1 MMVAMSAG
9 QRRSLVFGAALAAA
23 TLAAP
28 APSPAAGD
36 GPIADPK
43 IWCGDVAQFIANK
56 DTEKF
61 IDSFVFGSGYLVDR
75 PSVAQAFAALAPA
88 LTQEGTGL
96 PPEFLLEK
104 NYGETFSRVWF
115 LVAFEKGFL
124 FLRCEG
130 VKRGKGWIINSV
142 TYDSTSSNVALP

>member
-9 QRRSLVFGAALAAA
+9 QRRSRAFGAALAAA
-23 TLAAP
+23 MLAGP
-28 APSPAAGD
+28 TPSAAAGD

-43 IWCGDVAQFIANK
+43 IWCGDAAKLIADK

-61 IDSFVFGSGYLVDR
+61 IDSFVFASGYLVDR

-88 LTQEGTGL
+88 LTQEGAAL

-104 NYGETFSRVWF
+104 NYGDSFSRVWF
-115 LVAFEKGFL
+115 LLQFEKGIL

-130 VKRGKGWIINSV
+130 AKRGKSWIIISV
-142 TYDSTSSNVALP
+142 SYDSASTNIALP